1 MDTLD
6 LQDWVG
12 RQEISFADIIPTQA
26 QAMAAILDWE
36 DTTQPVGQ
44 KLPAP
49 WHWLYFLPTPKTSD
63 IDIDGHA
70 RRGGF
75 LPPVPLPRRMWA
87 GSRINFHTPLCIG
100 DSTRRVSTIKN
111 VTSKQGGSGELVFVT
126 ISHDIYVLEVD
137 LKTERLAISEEQDIV
152 YREVTTSSVPFQK
165 APSEQPDW
173 SQQVNTDPVLLFR
186 FSALTFNG
194 HRIHYDRSYAIDIE
208 GYDGLV
214 VHGPLTASFLLNLLR
229 NNLPDA
235 TLKTFMFRGIRPL
248 MDMGSFMIEGRL
260 ERGNV
265 HLRALDANGALV
277 MKAEA
282 TISQDHRQRSIMP
295 DLQS

>member
-12 RQEISFADIIPTQA
+12 RQEISFANIVPTQA

-36 DTTQPVGQ
+36 DTTQSIGQ
-44 KLPAP
+44 ILPAP
-49 WHWLYFLPTPKTSD
+49 WHWLYFLPTPKTSEL
-63 IDIDGHA
+63 DIDGHA

-126 ISHDIYVLEVD
+126 VSHDLYVLEGD
-137 LKTERLAISEEQDIV
+137 LKTKRLAISEEQDIV
-152 YREVTTSSVPFQK
+152 YREASTSSAPFQK
-165 APSEQPDW
+165 APAVQADW

-194 HRIHYDRSYAIDIE
+194 HRIHYDRSYAVDSE

-214 VHGPLTASFLLNLLR
+214 VHGPLTATFLLDLLR
-229 NNLPDA
+229 KNQPDA
-235 TLKTFMFRGIRPL
+235 TLKTFIFRGVKPL
-248 MDMGSFMIEGRL
+248 TDVGSFKIEGCV
-260 ERGNV
+260 EGSHV
-265 HLRALDANGALV
+265 YLRALDANGALV
-277 MKAEA
+277 MKSEA
-282 TISQDHRQRSIMP
+282 TFS
-295 DLQS
+295 